1 MKISMT
7 LQFFCYKH
15 SMLLK
20 KEKKQLCTKKY
31 ICRQTSDIAATL
43 DAVFFSF
50 RSNCLQMF
58 YKIGVLI
65 DFASHEKHLWW
76 SFCFLELY
84 WERISGIRCF
94 PVIFIKCLRRSIM
107 LNTSE
112 LLLLCFEEV
121 IIQNH
126 EKNIFRF
133 NISDHKW
140 TTTHGVLKSHRS
152 KTLCKCTPMNRKF
165 LFSIICHV
173 SRSITTSVSP
183 LCCLYPETSFAL
195 DL

>member
-31 ICRQTSDIAATL
+31 ICRQASDIAATL

-65 DFASHEKHLWW
+65 DFASHEKHL
-76 SFCFLELY
+76 
-84 WERISGIRCF
+84 
-94 PVIFIKCLRRSIM
+94 V
-107 LNTSE
+107 
-112 LLLLCFEEV
+112 
-121 IIQNH
+121 
-126 EKNIFRF
+126 
-133 NISDHKW
+133 
-140 TTTHGVLKSHRS
+140 
-152 KTLCKCTPMNRKF
+152 KF
-165 LFSIICHV
+165 LFSRTLLRKNFWHQMFSCDFYKMFKKIYYVEH
-173 SRSITTSVSP
+173 
-183 LCCLYPETSFAL
+183 L
-195 DL
+195 

>member
-1 MKISMT
+1 M
-7 LQFFCYKH
+7 LQTF
-15 SMLLK
+15 SVTK
-20 KEKKQLCTKKY
+20 KRKKQLCTKKNFF
-31 ICRQTSDIAATL
+31 RQASDIAATL

-65 DFASHEKHLWW
+65 DFASHGKHLWW

-94 PVIFIKCLRRSIM
+94 PVIFIKCLRISIM

-112 LLLLCFEEV
+112 LLFLCFEEV
-121 IIQNH
+121 VIQNH

-152 KTLCKCTPMNRKF
+152 KTLCKCTPMNRKS

-173 SRSITTSVSP
+173 SRSVTTSVSP
-183 LCCLYPETSFAL
+183 LRCLYSETSFAL

>member
-65 DFASHEKHLWW
+65 DFASHEKHLW
-76 SFCFLELY
+76 
-84 WERISGIRCF
+84 
-94 PVIFIKCLRRSIM
+94 
-107 LNTSE
+107 
-112 LLLLCFEEV
+112 
-121 IIQNH
+121 
-126 EKNIFRF
+126 
-133 NISDHKW
+133 
-140 TTTHGVLKSHRS
+140 
-152 KTLCKCTPMNRKF
+152 
-165 LFSIICHV
+165 
-173 SRSITTSVSP
+173 
-183 LCCLYPETSFAL
+183 
-195 DL
+195 